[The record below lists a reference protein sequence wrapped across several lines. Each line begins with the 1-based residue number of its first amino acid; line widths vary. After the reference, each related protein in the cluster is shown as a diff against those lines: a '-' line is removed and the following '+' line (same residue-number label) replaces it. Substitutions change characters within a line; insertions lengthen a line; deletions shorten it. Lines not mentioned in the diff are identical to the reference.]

1 MIYRLKSNKTS
12 LGFARRGSSYKIKW
26 KIGIDG
32 GGIIY
37 MPYTSYIFTDTKTDK
52 IEIKVKDEPSI
63 ASYLFSW
70 LKK

>member
-12 LGFARRGSSYKIKW
+12 LGFAKRMASYKIKW

-37 MPYTSYIFTDTKTDK
+37 MPYISCIFTDTKTDK

>member
-1 MIYRLKSNKTS
+1 MVIKSKSNKTS
-12 LGFARRGSSYKIKW
+12 LGFARRVSSYKIKW

-37 MPYTSYIFTDTKTDK
+37 MPYIPCIFTDTKTDK

-63 ASYLFSW
+63 ASYLLSW